1 MHLNGETHLIVEKH
15 LNVNQRPQ
23 REEEEA
29 E

>member
-1 MHLNGETHLIVEKH
+1 MHLNVETHLIVEKH

-23 REEEEA
+23 GEEEEA